1 MVMGTVNNRLI
12 AIDIWRFLFALLI
25 VWHHIPW
32 VDGAFHTM
40 GWCPV
45 SFFLIISGYLSVNS
59 NTTNIKKFYVRKF
72 FRIFPIYWICL
83 IGSLILTIPI
93 RSFWTI
99 ENISGIVKNIFML
112 QTYLPTNTV
121 DSYLNP
127 PSWFLSVLVLFY
139 ILLPILQKLQ
149 KLNSNKFAIGVLIYF
164 VVMVIATWYF
174 YDGGMQ
180 IRVFNPI
187 VRLSECLLGMVL
199 ADYLKN
205 VRISR
210 VHAYV
215 SGAGLLLFMVIA
227 NQLPIQYVRP
237 YLAIPIMMY
246 LCYAFVG
253 FTLSSCKSNGCISIM
268 GGGSMEIYM
277 FHSLIIMGISRF
289 VAIFKVDIPICL
301 KVGFVYVL
309 TIAIAYAYNK
319 MVNPLIDKMQHK
331 VLMSLK

>member
-1 MVMGTVNNRLI
+1 MGTVNNRLI

-93 RSFWTI
+93 RSFWTE
-99 ENISGIVKNIFML
+99 ENILGIVKNILML
-112 QTYLPTNTV
+112 QTYFPTTTV
-121 DSYLNP
+121 DSYLNS
-127 PSWFLSVLVLFY
+127 PSWFLSVIVLFY
-139 ILLPILQKLQ
+139 ILLPILQRLQ
-149 KLNSNKFAIGVLIYF
+149 KFSSNMFTIGALIYL
-164 VVMVIATWYF
+164 VVMIIATWYF
-174 YDGGMQ
+174 FDGNTQ
-180 IRVFNPI
+180 IRIFNPI

-199 ADYLKN
+199 ADWSKD
-205 VRISR
+205 VRGSR
-210 VHAYV
+210 VHAYISV
-215 SGAGLLLFMVIA
+215 ALLLLFIVFA
-227 NQLPIQYVRP
+227 NQLPTQYIRP

-246 LCYAFVG
+246 LCVSFVN
-253 FTLSSCKSNGCISIM
+253 LNINRCKIVDYVLL
-268 GGGSMEIYM
+268 GGGKIGMEIYM
-277 FHSLIIMGISRF
+277 FHNLIIIGLVRF
-289 VAIFKVDIPICL
+289 ANIFKVDFPIWL
-301 KVGFVYVL
+301 KISIVYVL

>member
-1 MVMGTVNNRLI
+1 MGTVNNRLI

-112 QTYLPTNTV
+112 QTYMPNESV
-121 DSYLNP
+121 DMYMNAP
-127 PSWFLSVLVLFY
+127 AWFLSVLVLFY
-139 ILLPILQKLQ
+139 FLLPLLQKLQ
-149 KLNSNKFAIGVLIYF
+149 RYSPDKFAVGVLMYF
-164 VVMVIATWYF
+164 IAMVFITWWGF
-174 YDGGMQ
+174 DGKYAVR
-180 IRVFNPI
+180 INSPI
-187 VRLSECLLGMVL
+187 MRLSECMLGMVM
-199 ADYLKN
+199 ADKLRQVN
-205 VRISR
+205 MSRI
-210 VHAYV
+210 HAYISIV
-215 SGAGLLLFMVIA
+215 VLLLFLYLGKS
-227 NQLPIQYVRP
+227 LPMQYIRP

-246 LCYAFVG
+246 LCASFVN
-253 FTLSSCKSNGCISIM
+253 LNINRCKIVDYVLL
-268 GGGSMEIYM
+268 GGGKIGMEIYM
-277 FHSLIIMGISRF
+277 FHNLIIIGLVRF
-289 VAIFKVDIPICL
+289 ADIFKVDFPIWL
-301 KVGFVYVL
+301 KISIVYVL

-319 MVNPLIDKMQHK
+319 VVNPLIDKMQHK